1 MKMKQ
6 EKIMTYRQQ
15 EEKIRSQSE
24 AFLDILT
31 KQGILTKET
40 AVDKKTLKAAH
51 QKRRKTAYHNTEML
65 LKNYRTFVWQLECRP
80 GMIAEELDTPF
91 DTIDEMLERIQMD
104 IVIGD
109 RKRECEL
116 ASIEKSRALID
127 RINEALTVLKKKPEN
142 GKHLYELIYLTYIAP
157 EKLSHQEL
165 LYRLNLS
172 SRSYYRQ
179 REQAITVLSI
189 RLWAAPTSEA
199 EFMLDLLS
207 LLETT

>member
-1 MKMKQ
+1 MKMEQDKNRIYQ
-6 EKIMTYRQQ
+6 QQ
-15 EEKIRSQSE
+15 EEKIRSQSDV
-24 AFLDILT
+24 FLDLLT
-31 KQGILTKET
+31 KRGIITKET
-40 AVDKKTLKAAH
+40 VDGEKLKTAQ
-51 QKRRKTAYHNTEML
+51 QKRRKAAYHNTELL

-80 GMIAEELDTPF
+80 GVIAEELDTPF
-91 DTIDEMLERIQMD
+91 DTIDEMIERLQLEL
-104 IVIGD
+104 VIGD
-109 RKRECEL
+109 RKREREF

-127 RINEALTVLKKKPEN
+127 RVNEALTILKKKPEN
-142 GKHLYELIYLTYIAP
+142 GRQLYELIYLTYIAP

-189 RLWAAPTSEA
+189 RLWAAPTTET
-199 EFMLDLLS
+199 EYMLDMLT

>member
-1 MKMKQ
+1 MKMEQDKNRIYQ
-6 EKIMTYRQQ
+6 QQ
-15 EEKIRSQSE
+15 EEKIRSQSDV
-24 AFLDILT
+24 FLDLLT
-31 KQGILTKET
+31 KRGIITKET
-40 AVDKKTLKAAH
+40 VDEEKLKTAQ
-51 QKRRKTAYHNTEML
+51 QKRRKAAYHNTELL

-91 DTIDEMLERIQMD
+91 DTIDEMIERLQMD
-104 IVIGD
+104 LVIGD
-109 RKRECEL
+109 RKREREF

-127 RINEALTVLKKKPEN
+127 RVNEALTVLKKKPEN
-142 GKHLYELIYLTYIAP
+142 GRQLYELIYLTYIAP

-189 RLWAAPTSEA
+189 RLWAAPTTET
-199 EFMLDLLS
+199 EYMLDMLA